1 MRITSHIAVSV
12 VVASVSYLAT
22 KSPEIAA
29 ASFFSG
35 WLVDAD
41 HVVDL
46 IRERKTAYNT
56 VKKMTVVLHSW
67 ELVVVLA
74 VIGIIL
80 KSILLDWCAL
90 ALLLHIAADQT
101 VYRPQPLW
109 YSLVWRAGKKF
120 DSKYNGH
127 SNKLTTLQGLLI
139 VDALYLV
146 GYCTILSPYRVILA
160 PPTTL
165 HQVFNALQWFIP
177 TILFLALMLSK
188 WLRPLLNIRL
198 WTAVGVIVVAFFI
211 ALEVNSVKGNLGSW
225 SSLGL
230 CMLVLMTVTNALEE
244 KLGNVKAAI
253 MGLEVMFLSMATF
266 EILYQIGLVFYH
278 NFFDEPK
285 FDFFVVVC
293 QNLLWIVPCVIAL
306 LLWRNKKLFQWNRI
320 STVCLILTAIFTTI
334 WFATKMTIPLMF
346 YGIVGPFDAHPDP
359 ILLAISRGAQGFVCA
374 TIVSCFIPIFHSRIL
389 ASPNEANDDIANS
402 RIKAFSN
409 AKDLINDL
417 HN

>member
-46 IRERKTAYNT
+46 IRERKTVYNT

-90 ALLLHIAADQT
+90 ALLLHIVADQI

-109 YSLVWRAGKKF
+109 YSLVWRAVKKF
-120 DSKYNGH
+120 DSKYDGH

-165 HQVFNALQWFIP
+165 HQVFNALQWFVP
-177 TILFLALMLSK
+177 TALFLVLIFSK
-188 WLRPLLNIRL
+188 WLHPLLNIRF

-211 ALEVNSVKGNLGSW
+211 ALEINSVKGNLGSW

-306 LLWRNKKLFQWNRI
+306 LLWRNKKLFQWNRV

-346 YGIVGPFDAHPDP
+346 YGIVGPFDAHPN
-359 ILLAISRGAQGFVCA
+359 AIQMGVSRGAQGFVCA
-374 TIVSCFIPIFHSRIL
+374 TVVSCFIPLKRTPALS
-389 ASPNEANDDIANS
+389 
-402 RIKAFSN
+402 AFEVVHET
-409 AKDLINDL
+409 D
-417 HN
+417 